1 MPIARAAFLRQ
12 NFRTGFGATPGGGSA
27 RRFHSMSTRV
37 ERSLVARRRPGLA
50 AAFLIA
56 MIGLG
61 PVAPVAAPPALA
73 QTQPQPPGG
82 LQPLD
87 FMTASGPHHFSV
99 EVMETDAQRE
109 RGLMFRRYL
118 PPDRGML
125 FDFKTE
131 QPVMMWMKN
140 TYLPLDMVFVSRGGI
155 VTSIAKDAE
164 PLSERIIPSGGPVYA
179 VVELN
184 AGTADKID
192 LQPGDH
198 VVQALFKP

>member
-1 MPIARAAFLRQ
+1 
-12 NFRTGFGATPGGGSA
+12 
-27 RRFHSMSTRV
+27 MSTCV
-37 ERSLVARRRPGLA
+37 ERSLVARRRPGLL
-50 AAFLIA
+50 AAFLVALIGFGPAA
-56 MIGLG
+56 M
-61 PVAPVAAPPALA
+61 VAAPPALA
-73 QTQPQPPGG
+73 QSQPQPPGG

-87 FMTASGPHHFSV
+87 FTTASGTHHFTV

-131 QPVMMWMKN
+131 QPIMMWMKN
-140 TYLPLDMVFVSRGGI
+140 TYLPLDMVFISRSEI
-155 VTSIAKDAE
+155 VTSIAKDTE

-179 VVELN
+179 VLELN

-192 LQPGDH
+192 LKPGDH
-198 VVQALFKP
+198 VVQALFNP